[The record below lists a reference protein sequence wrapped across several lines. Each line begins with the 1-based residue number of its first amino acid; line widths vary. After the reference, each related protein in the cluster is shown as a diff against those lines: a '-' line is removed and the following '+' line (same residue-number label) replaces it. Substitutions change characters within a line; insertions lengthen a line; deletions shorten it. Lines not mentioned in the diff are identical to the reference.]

1 MNFKNTLELNQ
12 SQKLILTTQLKQSL
26 AILNMSRLEVEEEI
40 RKESESN
47 PLLEAEKNEEGID
60 WEKYIKHMES
70 INIRQDKNDA
80 PYSSENAVDF
90 ENMIRSTS
98 NLYDYLIDELKYFKL
113 TFEEKRICK
122 YIIDSLDEDGYLRIN
137 DKEIYDE
144 LRVDASLFRRCLDI
158 VQQLDPPGIGA
169 RNISECLILQLERMG
184 ISNNI
189 VENIIMNDLELIG
202 RNKLKDIAKK
212 YKISIEK
219 CKEAIEIIRHLD
231 PKPGRACSNDKCVY
245 VQPDVIVDKIDE
257 KYIVHTNEKDVY
269 NIKINDFYRNM
280 MTDKDSDKE
289 AKEFIKERLNS
300 AATLIKN
307 IESRKS
313 TILRIAEAIIEEQQ
327 EFIQKGEKYIK
338 PMKMKDIADKLEIH
352 ESTVSRGVNG
362 KYMLTPFGLYE
373 FKFFFNAALET
384 DNSSEGAS
392 SAGIKRDI
400 KDIIDGE
407 NKKKPLSD
415 DAISKMLKEKGVS
428 VARRTVAKYR
438 EEMGIPSSSR
448 RKEF

>member
-70 INIRQDKNDA
+70 VNIRQDKNDA

-137 DKEIYDE
+137 DKEIYDA

-245 VQPDVIVDKIDE
+245 VQPDVIVDKIDG

>member
-70 INIRQDKNDA
+70 INIRQDKNDV

-113 TFEEKRICK
+113 TLEEKRICK

-245 VQPDVIVDKIDE
+245 VQPDVIVDKIDG

-327 EFIQKGEKYIK
+327 EFIKKGEKYIK

-428 VARRTVAKYR
+428 VARRTIAKYR

>member
-70 INIRQDKNDA
+70 VNIRQDKNDA

-113 TFEEKRICK
+113 TFEEKRICR

-245 VQPDVIVDKIDE
+245 VQPDVIVDKIDG

-289 AKEFIKERLNS
+289 AKEFIKDRLNS

-313 TILRIAEAIIEEQQ
+313 TILRIAEAIIDEQQ

-438 EEMGIPSSSR
+438 EEMGIASSSR

>member
-137 DKEIYDE
+137 DKEIYDA

-245 VQPDVIVDKIDE
+245 VQPDVIVDKIDG

-289 AKEFIKERLNS
+289 AKEFIKDRLNS

-313 TILRIAEAIIEEQQ
+313 TILRIAEAIIDEQQ

-384 DNSSEGAS
+384 DNSSDGAS

-438 EEMGIPSSSR
+438 EELGIPSSSR

>member
-47 PLLEAEKNEEGID
+47 PLLEAERNDEGID

-70 INIRQDKNDA
+70 VNIRQDKNDA

-137 DKEIYDE
+137 DKEIYDA

-169 RNISECLILQLERMG
+169 RNISECLILQLERRG

-245 VQPDVIVDKIDE
+245 VQPDVIVDKIDG

-415 DAISKMLKEKGVS
+415 DTISKMLKEKGVS

>member
-70 INIRQDKNDA
+70 VNIRQDKNDA

-245 VQPDVIVDKIDE
+245 VQPDVIVDKIDG

-289 AKEFIKERLNS
+289 AREFIKDRLNS

-313 TILRIAEAIIEEQQ
+313 TILRIAEAIIDEQQ

-415 DAISKMLKEKGVS
+415 DAISKLLKEKGVS

>member
-47 PLLEAEKNEEGID
+47 PLLEAERNDEGID

-70 INIRQDKNDA
+70 VNIREDKNDA

-137 DKEIYDE
+137 DKEIYDA

-169 RNISECLILQLERMG
+169 RNISECLILQLERRG

-245 VQPDVIVDKIDE
+245 VQPDVIVDKIDG

-280 MTDKDSDKE
+280 MTDKESDKE

>member
-1 MNFKNTLELNQ
+1 
-12 SQKLILTTQLKQSL
+12 
-26 AILNMSRLEVEEEI
+26 
-40 RKESESN
+40 
-47 PLLEAEKNEEGID
+47 
-60 WEKYIKHMES
+60 
-70 INIRQDKNDA
+70 
-80 PYSSENAVDF
+80 
-90 ENMIRSTS
+90 
-98 NLYDYLIDELKYFKL
+98 
-113 TFEEKRICK
+113 
-122 YIIDSLDEDGYLRIN
+122 
-137 DKEIYDE
+137 
-144 LRVDASLFRRCLDI
+144 
-158 VQQLDPPGIGA
+158 
-169 RNISECLILQLERMG
+169 
-184 ISNNI
+184 
-189 VENIIMNDLELIG
+189 MNDLELIG

-219 CKEAIEIIRHLD
+219 CKEAIEVIRHLD

-245 VQPDVIVDKIDE
+245 VQPDVIVDKIDG

-280 MTDKDSDKE
+280 MTDKESDKE

>member
-47 PLLEAEKNEEGID
+47 PLLEAERNDEGID

-70 INIRQDKNDA
+70 VNIRQDKNDA

-137 DKEIYDE
+137 DKEIYDA

-169 RNISECLILQLERMG
+169 RNISECLILQLERRG

-219 CKEAIEIIRHLD
+219 CKEAIEVIRHLD

-245 VQPDVIVDKIDE
+245 VQPDVIVDKIDG

>member
-47 PLLEAEKNEEGID
+47 PLLEAERNDEGID

-70 INIRQDKNDA
+70 VNIREDKNDA

-137 DKEIYDE
+137 DKEIYDA

-169 RNISECLILQLERMG
+169 RNISECLILQLERRG

-189 VENIIMNDLELIG
+189 VENIIINDLELIG

-219 CKEAIEIIRHLD
+219 CKEAIEVIRHLD

-245 VQPDVIVDKIDE
+245 VQPDVIVDKIDG

-280 MTDKDSDKE
+280 MTDKESDKE

>member
-47 PLLEAEKNEEGID
+47 PLLEAERNDEGID

-70 INIRQDKNDA
+70 VNIRQDKNDA

-137 DKEIYDE
+137 DKEIYDA

-169 RNISECLILQLERMG
+169 RNISECLILQLERRG

-245 VQPDVIVDKIDE
+245 VQPDVIVDKIDG

-280 MTDKDSDKE
+280 MTDKESDKE

-415 DAISKMLKEKGVS
+415 DTISKMLKEKGVS

>member
-231 PKPGRACSNDKCVY
+231 PKPGRACSNDKCVS
-245 VQPDVIVDKIDE
+245 VQPDVIVDKIDG

-280 MTDKDSDKE
+280 MTDKESDKE

>member
-70 INIRQDKNDA
+70 VNIRQDKNDA

-245 VQPDVIVDKIDE
+245 VQPDVIVDKIDG

-289 AKEFIKERLNS
+289 AKEFIKDRLNS

-313 TILRIAEAIIEEQQ
+313 TILRIAEAIIDEQQ
-327 EFIQKGEKYIK
+327 EFIQKCEKYIK
-338 PMKMKDIADKLEIH
+338 PMNMKDIADKLEIH

>member
-47 PLLEAEKNEEGID
+47 PLLEAERNDEGID

-70 INIRQDKNDA
+70 VNIRQDKNDA

-137 DKEIYDE
+137 DKEIYDA
-144 LRVDASLFRRCLDI
+144 LRVDASLFRRCLNI

-169 RNISECLILQLERMG
+169 RNISECLILQLERRG

-245 VQPDVIVDKIDE
+245 VQPDVIVDRIDG

-313 TILRIAEAIIEEQQ
+313 TILRIAEAIIDEQQ

-438 EEMGIPSSSR
+438 EELGIPSSSR

>member
-70 INIRQDKNDA
+70 VNIRQDKNDA

-137 DKEIYDE
+137 DKEIYDA

-169 RNISECLILQLERMG
+169 RNISECLILQLERRG

-189 VENIIMNDLELIG
+189 VENIIINDLELIG

-219 CKEAIEIIRHLD
+219 CKEAIEVIRHLD

-245 VQPDVIVDKIDE
+245 VQPDVIVDKIDG

-280 MTDKDSDKE
+280 MTDKESDKE

>member
-12 SQKLILTTQLKQSL
+12 SQKLVLTAQLKQSL
-26 AILNMSRLEVEEEI
+26 AILNMSRLEVDEEI

-47 PLLEAEKNEEGID
+47 PLLEAEKNDDGID
-60 WEKYIKHMES
+60 WEKYIKNMES

-90 ENMIRSTS
+90 ENMIKSTD
-98 NLYDYLIDELKYFKL
+98 NLYDCLIDELKYFKL
-113 TFEEKRICK
+113 TSEEKRICE

-137 DKEIYDE
+137 DKEICEE
-144 LRVDASLFRRCLDI
+144 LDVDASLFRGCLDI

-189 VENIIMNDLELIG
+189 VENIIMYDLELIG
-202 RNKLKDIAKK
+202 RNKLKDISKK

-231 PKPGRACSNDKCVY
+231 PKPGRACSNDRCLY
-245 VQPDVIVDKIDE
+245 IQPDVIVDKVDGG
-257 KYIVHTNEKDVY
+257 YFVHTNEKEVY

-280 MTDKDSDKE
+280 IKDKDSDKE

-300 AATLIKN
+300 AASLIKN
-307 IESRKS
+307 IENRKS
-313 TILRIAEAIIEEQQ
+313 TILRIAEAIVEEQY
-327 EFIQKGEKYIK
+327 EFIEKGEKYIK
-338 PMKMKDIADKLEIH
+338 PMKMKDIADKLDIH

-384 DNSSEGAS
+384 ENSSEGAS

-415 DAISKMLKEKGVS
+415 DAISKLLKEKGVS

>member
-113 TFEEKRICK
+113 TLEEKRICK
-122 YIIDSLDEDGYLRIN
+122 YIIDSLDEGGYLRIN

-245 VQPDVIVDKIDE
+245 VQPDVIVDKIDG

>member
-47 PLLEAEKNEEGID
+47 PLLEAERNDEGID

-70 INIRQDKNDA
+70 VNIRQDKNDA

-137 DKEIYDE
+137 DKEIYDA

-169 RNISECLILQLERMG
+169 RNISECLILQLERRG

-219 CKEAIEIIRHLD
+219 CKEAIEVIRHLD

-245 VQPDVIVDKIDE
+245 VQPDVIVDKIDV

-280 MTDKDSDKE
+280 MTDKESDKE

>member
-70 INIRQDKNDA
+70 VNIRQDKNDA

-113 TFEEKRICK
+113 TLEEKRICK

-245 VQPDVIVDKIDE
+245 VQPDVIVDKIDG
-257 KYIVHTNEKDVY
+257 KYIVHTNERDVY

-327 EFIQKGEKYIK
+327 ESIQKGEKYIK

>member
-47 PLLEAEKNEEGID
+47 PLLEAERNDEGID

-70 INIRQDKNDA
+70 VNIREDKNDA

-137 DKEIYDE
+137 DKEIYDA

-169 RNISECLILQLERMG
+169 RNISECLILQLERRG

-245 VQPDVIVDKIDE
+245 VQPDVIVDRIDG

-280 MTDKDSDKE
+280 MTDKESDKE

-438 EEMGIPSSSR
+438 EELGIPSSSR

>member
-1 MNFKNTLELNQ
+1 
-12 SQKLILTTQLKQSL
+12 
-26 AILNMSRLEVEEEI
+26 
-40 RKESESN
+40 
-47 PLLEAEKNEEGID
+47 
-60 WEKYIKHMES
+60 MES
-70 INIRQDKNDA
+70 VNIRQDKNDA

-245 VQPDVIVDKIDE
+245 VQPDVIVDKIDG

-289 AKEFIKERLNS
+289 AKEFIKDRLNS

-313 TILRIAEAIIEEQQ
+313 TILRIAEAIIDEQQ

>member
-1 MNFKNTLELNQ
+1 
-12 SQKLILTTQLKQSL
+12 
-26 AILNMSRLEVEEEI
+26 MSRLEVEEEI

-245 VQPDVIVDKIDE
+245 VQPDVIVDKIDG

>member
-1 MNFKNTLELNQ
+1 
-12 SQKLILTTQLKQSL
+12 
-26 AILNMSRLEVEEEI
+26 
-40 RKESESN
+40 
-47 PLLEAEKNEEGID
+47 
-60 WEKYIKHMES
+60 
-70 INIRQDKNDA
+70 
-80 PYSSENAVDF
+80 
-90 ENMIRSTS
+90 
-98 NLYDYLIDELKYFKL
+98 
-113 TFEEKRICK
+113 
-122 YIIDSLDEDGYLRIN
+122 
-137 DKEIYDE
+137 
-144 LRVDASLFRRCLDI
+144 
-158 VQQLDPPGIGA
+158 
-169 RNISECLILQLERMG
+169 
-184 ISNNI
+184 
-189 VENIIMNDLELIG
+189 MNDLELIG

-231 PKPGRACSNDKCVY
+231 PKPGRVCSNDRCAY
-245 VQPDVIVDKIDE
+245 VQPDVIVDKIDG

-269 NIKINDFYRNM
+269 NIKINDFYCNM
-280 MTDKDSDKE
+280 MTDKESDKE
-289 AKEFIKERLNS
+289 AKEFIKDRLNS

-373 FKFFFNAALET
+373 FRFFFNAALET

-400 KDIIDGE
+400 KEIIDVE
-407 NKKKPLSD
+407 NKEKPLSD
-415 DAISKMLKEKGVS
+415 DAISKILKEKGVS

-438 EEMGIPSSSR
+438 EELGIPSSSR

>member
-158 VQQLDPPGIGA
+158 VQQLEPPGIGA

-245 VQPDVIVDKIDE
+245 VQPDVIVDKIDG

>member
-70 INIRQDKNDA
+70 VNIRQDKNDA

-113 TFEEKRICK
+113 TFEEKRICR

-245 VQPDVIVDKIDE
+245 VQPDVIVDKIDG

-289 AKEFIKERLNS
+289 AKEFIKDRLNS

-313 TILRIAEAIIEEQQ
+313 TILRIAEAIIDEQQ

-400 KDIIDGE
+400 KDMIDGE

-438 EEMGIPSSSR
+438 EEMGIASSSR

>member
-70 INIRQDKNDA
+70 VNIRQDKNDA

-245 VQPDVIVDKIDE
+245 VQPDVIVDKIDG

-289 AKEFIKERLNS
+289 AKDFIKDRLNS

-313 TILRIAEAIIEEQQ
+313 TILRIAEAIIDEQQ

>member
-245 VQPDVIVDKIDE
+245 VQPDVIVDKIDG

-289 AKEFIKERLNS
+289 AKEFIKDRLNS

-313 TILRIAEAIIEEQQ
+313 TILRIAEAIIDEQQ

-384 DNSSEGAS
+384 DNLSEGAS

-415 DAISKMLKEKGVS
+415 DAISKLLKEKGVS

>member
-231 PKPGRACSNDKCVY
+231 PKPGRACSNDNCVY
-245 VQPDVIVDKIDE
+245 VQPDVIVDKIDG

>member
-70 INIRQDKNDA
+70 VNIRQDKNDA

-245 VQPDVIVDKIDE
+245 VQPDVIVDKIDG

-289 AKEFIKERLNS
+289 AREFIKERLNS

-313 TILRIAEAIIEEQQ
+313 TILRIAEAIIDEQQ

>member
-231 PKPGRACSNDKCVY
+231 PKPGIACSNDKGVY
-245 VQPDVIVDKIDE
+245 VQPDVIVDKIDG

>member
-70 INIRQDKNDA
+70 VNIRQDKNDA

-245 VQPDVIVDKIDE
+245 VQPDVIVDKIDG

-313 TILRIAEAIIEEQQ
+313 TILRIAEAIIDEQQ

>member
-70 INIRQDKNDA
+70 VNIRQDKNDA

-219 CKEAIEIIRHLD
+219 CKEAIEVIRHLD

-245 VQPDVIVDKIDE
+245 VQPDVIVDKIDG

-280 MTDKDSDKE
+280 MTDKESDKE

>member
-80 PYSSENAVDF
+80 PYSSENAIDF

-245 VQPDVIVDKIDE
+245 VQPDVIVDKIDG

-280 MTDKDSDKE
+280 MTDKESDKE

>member
-70 INIRQDKNDA
+70 VNIRQDKNDA

-113 TFEEKRICK
+113 TFEEKRICR

-245 VQPDVIVDKIDE
+245 VQPDVIVDKIDG

-289 AKEFIKERLNS
+289 AKEFIKDRLNS

-313 TILRIAEAIIEEQQ
+313 TILRIAEAIIDEQQ

-384 DNSSEGAS
+384 DNSSEGVS

-400 KDIIDGE
+400 KEMIDGE

>member
-137 DKEIYDE
+137 DKEIYDA

-245 VQPDVIVDKIDE
+245 VQPDVIVDKIDG

-289 AKEFIKERLNS
+289 AKEFIKDRLNS

-313 TILRIAEAIIEEQQ
+313 TILRIAEAIIDEQQ

-415 DAISKMLKEKGVS
+415 DAISKLLKEKGVS

>member
-47 PLLEAEKNEEGID
+47 PLLEAERNDEGID

-70 INIRQDKNDA
+70 VNIRQDKNDA

-137 DKEIYDE
+137 DKEIYDA

-169 RNISECLILQLERMG
+169 RNISECLILQLERRG

-219 CKEAIEIIRHLD
+219 CKEAIEVIRHLD

-245 VQPDVIVDKIDE
+245 VQPDVIVDKIDG

-280 MTDKDSDKE
+280 MTDKESDKE

-392 SAGIKRDI
+392 SAGIKRNI

-415 DAISKMLKEKGVS
+415 DAISKRLKEKGVS

-438 EEMGIPSSSR
+438 EELGIPSSSR

>member
-47 PLLEAEKNEEGID
+47 PLLEAERNDEEID

-70 INIRQDKNDA
+70 VNIRQDKNDA

-137 DKEIYDE
+137 DKEIYDA

-169 RNISECLILQLERMG
+169 RNISECLILQLERRG

-245 VQPDVIVDKIDE
+245 VQPDVIVDKIDG

-280 MTDKDSDKE
+280 MTDKESDKE

-392 SAGIKRDI
+392 SAGIKRNI

-438 EEMGIPSSSR
+438 EELGIPSSSR